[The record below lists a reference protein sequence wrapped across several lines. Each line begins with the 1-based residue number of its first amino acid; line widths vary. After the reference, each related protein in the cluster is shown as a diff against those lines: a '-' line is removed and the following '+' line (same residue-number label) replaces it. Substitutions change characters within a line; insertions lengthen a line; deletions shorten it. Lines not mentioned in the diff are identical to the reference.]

1 MKRFLVLSLL
11 CASLFCLAQDAV
23 SQEFPKMD
31 NSPMDVSYFPP
42 RVAFRAF
49 AKTEEEKNVKPL
61 IRVIYSRPQAKGR
74 KVFTDL
80 EKPGNIWRVGANE
93 ATELMFFQD
102 VKIGDTP
109 VAAGRYTV
117 YAMLGKSEWTIYLSN
132 DLDRWGHYAFK
143 PEDSSVAQITVPV
156 EKTAELVEAM
166 SIVFESADLGAHM
179 IIAWDDTMVRVPIT
193 L

>member
-1 MKRFLVLSLL
+1 
-11 CASLFCLAQDAV
+11 
-23 SQEFPKMD
+23 
-31 NSPMDVSYFPP
+31 
-42 RVAFRAF
+42 
-49 AKTEEEKNVKPL
+49 
-61 IRVIYSRPQAKGR
+61 
-74 KVFTDL
+74 
-80 EKPGNIWRVGANE
+80 
-93 ATELMFFQD
+93 
-102 VKIGDTP
+102 
-109 VAAGRYTV
+109 
-117 YAMLGKSEWTIYLSN
+117 MLGKSEWTIYLSN